1 MIAYVGGGAHLPT
14 FTDLKKLKPLSM
26 SINVLAAAGDV
37 LISVAICFFLNN
49 AKSGFAWSNNVINRL
64 VRLIASI
71 TFALMITIMRHRC
84 CSPSIPA
91 CSPLYVPARPFFS
104 YVKSCMFYGKR
115 AAHCITSV
123 DSRSPQHIGLFRI
136 LLHEYAF
143 E

>member
-71 TFALMITIMRHRC
+71 TFALMIRSCVIDVVRHQYRHAHLYMC
-84 CSPSIPA
+84 LRVPSFRMLGLVCSMANELLIA
-91 CSPLYVPARPFFS
+91 LRP
-104 YVKSCMFYGKR
+104 
-115 AAHCITSV
+115 
-123 DSRSPQHIGLFRI
+123 
-136 LLHEYAF
+136 
-143 E
+143 